1 MSVHHEDDFAP
12 DTTRHV
18 RSRPAPPGGRR
29 RWLGGLLVLMLVVAA
44 FVAGMVTGRTT
55 TPPATN
61 AAEVAQSDPASS
73 AVRSPAT
80 IAPSASAASS
90 AQESPSTSV
99 PGRAPGGPAR
109 SNLSAETNCAPHP
122 SRCGFPDKTNTGVPP
137 GVKLAVVNG
146 NQEIEKPG
154 TVIDGKDIRGCV
166 DIKAKNVTIR
176 RSKISCKSFFV
187 VASWTD
193 RYSGGGARLEDVE
206 LDCQGTRGTGVG
218 SYGLTVVRA
227 EIHGCENG
235 VDVDHSVTV
244 RDSYIHSPF
253 NNAEAHSDGMQFNS
267 GSKILVDH
275 NTIVIPD
282 GTSAIISHPNG
293 NADVTISRNLLAGGA
308 YTLYCP
314 RDSSRDFR
322 VVDNRFSKSV
332 AAKGGAFG
340 PWTDCPKVAEVAGNV
355 WDGDLT
361 PVKVE

>member
-1 MSVHHEDDFAP
+1 
-12 DTTRHV
+12 
-18 RSRPAPPGGRR
+18 
-29 RWLGGLLVLMLVVAA
+29 MLVAA
-44 FVAGMVTGRTT
+44 AYVAGIVTGRTT
-55 TPPATN
+55 TPQATS
-61 AAEVAQSDPASS
+61 AAEVAQSGPASS
-73 AVRSPAT
+73 AVGSAAT

-90 AQESPSTSV
+90 APASASTTG
-99 PGRAPGGPAR
+99 PRRATGGPAG
-109 SNLSAETNCAPHP
+109 SDVSAETNCAPHP

-137 GVKLAVVNG
+137 GVKLTVVNG
-146 NQEIEKPG
+146 NQEIKKSG

-166 DIKAKNVTIR
+166 DIKAPNVTIR
-176 RSKISCKSFFV
+176 RSKVSCKSFFV

-206 LDCQGTRGTGVG
+206 LDCENTNGTGVG

-253 NNAEAHSDGMQFNS
+253 NSADAHSDGMQFNS
-267 GSKILVDH
+267 GSKIVIDH

-340 PWTDCPKVAEVAGNV
+340 PWTDCPKVAELAGNV

-361 PVKVE
+361 PVKGE

>member
-1 MSVHHEDDFAP
+1 VRHEDDFTP
-12 DTTRHV
+12 DPGRHL
-18 RSRPAPPGGRR
+18 RSRPDQPDGRR
-29 RWLGGLLVLMLVVAA
+29 RWLVGLLVLVLVVAA
-44 FVAGMVTGRTT
+44 FIAGIVTGRST
-55 TPPATN
+55 TPPTN
-61 AAEVAQSDPASS
+61 TAAEVTDSAPA
-73 AVRSPAT
+73 APTVGSPPT
-80 IAPSASAASS
+80 IAPSASVSPS
-90 AQESPSTSV
+90 AQASASTA
-99 PGRAPGGPAR
+99 APRRTTAAPAG
-109 SNLSAETNCAPHP
+109 SNVSDKTNCASRP
-122 SRCGFPDKTNTGVPP
+122 SRCGFPDETNTGVPR
-137 GVKLAVVNG
+137 GVKLAVLNG
-146 NQEIEKPG
+146 NQEINKPG

-206 LDCQGTRGTGVG
+206 LDCLKTRGTGVG

-227 EIHGCENG
+227 EIRGCENG

-253 NNAEAHSDGMQFNS
+253 NNEEAHSDGMQFNS

-355 WDGDLT
+355 WDDDLT

>member
-1 MSVHHEDDFAP
+1 MSGHHEDDFAP

-18 RSRPAPPGGRR
+18 RSTPARPGGRR
-29 RWLGGLLVLMLVVAA
+29 RWLGGLLVLVLVVAA
-44 FVAGMVTGRTT
+44 FVAGVLTGRTT
-55 TPPATN
+55 TPPATS
-61 AAEVAQSDPASS
+61 AAEVAQAGPASS
-73 AVRSPAT
+73 AVGSPAT
-80 IAPSASAASS
+80 NAPSAPASS
-90 AQESPSTSV
+90 SSQASPSTTV
-99 PGRAPGGPAR
+99 PRRTTGGPAR
-109 SNLSAETNCAPHP
+109 SGVSAEADCAPHP

-137 GVKLAVVNG
+137 GVKLTVVNG
-146 NQEIEKPG
+146 NQEIEKSG
-154 TVIDGKDIRGCV
+154 TVIDRKDIRGCV
-166 DIKAKNVTIR
+166 DIKAPNVTIR

-227 EIHGCENG
+227 EIRGCENG

-253 NNAEAHSDGMQFNS
+253 NSAEAHSDGMQFNS
-267 GSKILVDH
+267 GSKILIDH

-282 GTSAIISHPNG
+282 GTSAIISHPDG
-293 NADVTISRNLLAGGA
+293 NADVTISRNLMAGGA

-314 RDSSRDFR
+314 RDSSRNFR
-322 VVDNRFSKSV
+322 VVDNRFSRSV

-340 PWTDCPKVAEVAGNV
+340 PWTDCPKVAELAGNV
-355 WDGDLT
+355 WDDDLT
-361 PVKVE
+361 PVKAE